1 MKTEIQSIHFKAD
14 RKLKEFINIKV
25 EKLETFYD
33 GIIDVQVFLKV
44 LNVPEKENKEIEIK
58 VNAKSN
64 SFIQTEI
71 GQTFEAATDL
81 AVESL
86 KKQIKRFKGKIL
98 EQIQG

>member
-14 RKLKEFINIKV
+14 RKLREFIEIKV
-25 EKLETFYD
+25 NKLETFYD

-58 VNAKSN
+58 VNAKNN
-64 SFIQTEI
+64 SFIQTEVA
-71 GQTFEAATDL
+71 QTFEAATDL

-86 KKQIKRFKGKIL
+86 KKQIKRYKGRVL